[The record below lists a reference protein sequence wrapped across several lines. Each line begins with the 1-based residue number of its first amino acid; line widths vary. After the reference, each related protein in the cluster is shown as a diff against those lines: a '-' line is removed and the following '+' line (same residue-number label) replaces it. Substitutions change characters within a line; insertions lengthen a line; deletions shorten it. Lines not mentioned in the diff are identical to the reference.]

1 MELQQNEASILF
13 ISHQKI
19 KQLKNLEP
27 TSPLLEISRAV
38 AKKRKEK
45 KRKQQFIWPFRMTQI
60 CCLMVAK
67 MTTFPI
73 VNFLINYISLLSFF
87 FFSPKLIFFPLN
99 APSVQSLHL
108 IQTENTAVERSHC
121 HISMQSNQ
129 QNSAWK
135 TRSGIKEH
143 VASPEETNLSK
154 NMFFSTKPLHQGV
167 FGTVYWFPWNVASIK
182 NKWQVKS

>member
-1 MELQQNEASILF
+1 
-13 ISHQKI
+13 
-19 KQLKNLEP
+19 
-27 TSPLLEISRAV
+27 
-38 AKKRKEK
+38 
-45 KRKQQFIWPFRMTQI
+45 MTQT

-121 HISMQSNQ
+121 HIGVQSKIQLEKQDPGLKNTWFPQKKPISKKTCFFQ
-129 QNSAWK
+129 QNPPSY
-135 TRSGIKEH
+135 S
-143 VASPEETNLSK
+143 
-154 NMFFSTKPLHQGV
+154 
-167 FGTVYWFPWNVASIK
+167 SIK
-182 NKWQVKS
+182 VFLELSTGFRGMWLQLKTNDR